1 MHYDICFIIFLYD
14 IEKIEIHKPRKH
26 MQDVDE
32 NTYTRH
38 FEKTFR
44 HILIDKEN
52 INTHECENIKYT
64 KMYRHCHSQRN
75 QRKSV
80 NV

>member
-1 MHYDICFIIFLYD
+1 
-14 IEKIEIHKPRKH
+14 

-44 HILIDKEN
+44 HIRIDKEN
-52 INTHECENIKYT
+52 INTHKCENIKYT
-64 KMYRHCHSQRN
+64 KMYRHCHSQRS

>member
-1 MHYDICFIIFLYD
+1 
-14 IEKIEIHKPRKH
+14 

-52 INTHECENIKYT
+52 INTHECEKIKI
-64 KMYRHCHSQRN
+64 QRCIDIAIHKEIKEN
-75 QRKSV
+75 P
-80 NV
+80 

>member
-1 MHYDICFIIFLYD
+1 
-14 IEKIEIHKPRKH
+14 

-32 NTYTRH
+32 NTYIRH

-44 HILIDKEN
+44 HILIDKETSIHMN
-52 INTHECENIKYT
+52 VKNIKYT
-64 KMYRHCHSQRN
+64 KMYIHCHSQRN

>member
-1 MHYDICFIIFLYD
+1 
-14 IEKIEIHKPRKH
+14 

-52 INTHECENIKYT
+52 VNTHECERNIKYT